1 MSEVL
6 NVATRD
12 KVPSGRSGRSLAVFA
27 VAAALAAPSAAI
39 ACACCSEP
47 GTWYQFK
54 APLRPDERAELAKL
68 RFQTAN
74 WVQTNEGGPGFD
86 RLAMRATL
94 AGKTWRW
101 RLAGGRTLTLRLP
114 VSAIQ
119 LAADVHDGRRRRRR
133 STALQGGSPG
143 GPVTTGGILR
153 GTRYRLVL
161 QGRGNNCLN
170 TRDLRSWHLDIG
182 GGPEPYSLYGTFR

>member
-1 MSEVL
+1 VRAL
-6 NVATRD
+6 
-12 KVPSGRSGRSLAVFA
+12 LAVFA
-27 VAAALAAPSAAI
+27 LAAALAGPSAAI

-114 VSAIQ
+114 VSATQ
-119 LAADVHDGRRRRRR
+119 LAADVHDGKM
-133 STALQGGSPG
+133 GGGGGPLLYKEVRLE

-170 TRDLRSWHLDIG
+170 TRDLRSWHLDIS